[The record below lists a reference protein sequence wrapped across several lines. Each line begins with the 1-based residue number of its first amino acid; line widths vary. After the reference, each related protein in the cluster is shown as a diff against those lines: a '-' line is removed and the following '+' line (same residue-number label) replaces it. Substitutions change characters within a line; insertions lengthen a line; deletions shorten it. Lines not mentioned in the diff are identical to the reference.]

1 MDMLN
6 IDKIGLGEAFA
17 SEKCEIKYTGELANN
32 VSREEEKM
40 IKIANFAEELKD
52 RENYNGLDIC
62 FILDATSSMSSYIE
76 GSKESIKTIIEDA
89 QKSLKEMQKDED
101 SLQFAIV
108 AYRDHPPQ
116 DTTFVT
122 QISNFNN
129 AKVTLDFL
137 QGVSAYGGGDCAE
150 AVMDGL
156 YDALYNVEWRAN
168 SEKFVFLILDSPPHG
183 IRFGSSSDGFPDGCP
198 CGHSEMTLLPKM
210 KEMKIDFTILKVTE
224 DVNKMIELFSQY
236 INIDVFQ
243 PSCLKNK
250 SGSRSA
256 YSSTYTEDIKTSMK
270 CGISRKVNANL
281 DCYKK

>member
-1 MDMLN
+1 MMMN
-6 IDKIGLGEAFA
+6 ISSSGLSRAFETKNFEVND
-17 SEKCEIKYTGELANN
+17 SEELANN
-32 VSREEEKM
+32 TNREEEKM
-40 IKIANFAEELKD
+40 VKIANFAEELKD

-62 FILDATSSMSSYIE
+62 FILDVTASMSSYIE

-116 DTTFVT
+116 DSSFVT
-122 QISNFNN
+122 KISNFNN
-129 AKVTLDFL
+129 AKATLDFL
-137 QGVSAYGGGDCAE
+137 QSLSADGGGDCAE

-168 SEKFVFLILDSPPHG
+168 SEKFVFLLLDAPPHG
-183 IRFGSSSDGFPDGCP
+183 TRFGSSSDGFPDGCP

-224 DVNKMIELFSQY
+224 EVNKMIELFSQY

-243 PSCLKNK
+243 PSFLKNK
-250 SGSRSA
+250 NVSRYGSA
-256 YSSTYTEDIKTSMK
+256 YTEEIKNSMK
-270 CGISRKVNANL
+270 CGISKKVNSNL
-281 DCYKK
+281 ECYKK